1 MVALKQPCRF
11 CARLIPS
18 SPFRE
23 GVKAAIPVWIAYVT
37 TSFTLGVAA
46 KAHGLQLGE
55 IVLMSAL
62 VFAAPAQ
69 FAAFEPLA
77 AGKPALQILLTTF
90 LINLRFLVM
99 SAAIA
104 PYFGRVKRGTL
115 LWSSHLISISTFILS
130 YVHFQKEASA
140 PTGSERKEESGRKNL
155 HYFLGLSL
163 SSYAVW
169 VLCSGLGY
177 WAALHVPPGF
187 EEGIKFLLPGYFA
200 CMLTAE
206 LRGRT
211 ALFICGASFLVAVPA
226 ALLIQDWGWL
236 AGALVIGTTGW
247 GIEKWIQRGSR

>member
-23 GVKAAIPVWIAYVT
+23 GVKAAIPVWIAYIT

-46 KAHGLQLGE
+46 KTHGLQLSE

-77 AGKPALQILLTTF
+77 SGKPALQILLTTF

-104 PYFGRVKRGTL
+104 PYFGRVKRRTL

-130 YVHFQKEASA
+130 YVHFQKEAA
-140 PTGSERKEESGRKNL
+140 KSERTEESGRNNL

-177 WAALHVPPGF
+177 WAALLVPPGF

-200 CMLTAE
+200 CMLTVE

-211 ALFICGASFLVAVPA
+211 ALFICGASFLAAVPA
-226 ALLIQDWGWL
+226 ALLVQDWGWL
-236 AGALVIGTTGW
+236 TAALLMGSIGW
-247 GIEKWIQRGSR
+247 GIEEWIQRGSR